1 MSRQERETPVRR
13 ETENVEPVAE
23 RPAMKDSEHVGTMT
37 TARME
42 TTDVRGR
49 DVVEGPVT
57 WAEMRALLRREPTYY
72 ERTWRPTTGGLLE
85 IMAGAWNLIL
95 GLGGVIGGSA
105 FSSLLPTFGGVS
117 GGSNAASIGGGAFFV
132 IIGILSIVGGAL
144 ALSRRGWP
152 VVLAG
157 SIAALIPSPIIL
169 PFIMGIFA
177 LIFNVLGH
185 KEFWGPEQFARDYQ
199 SNVEHN
205 IEKSR

>member
-1 MSRQERETPVRR
+1 MSRQERETTVR
-13 ETENVEPVAE
+13 TEPVAAGPVTE
-23 RPAMKDSEHVGTMT
+23 TPVA
-37 TARME
+37 ARE
-42 TTDVRGR
+42 VRER
-49 DVVEGPVT
+49 DVIEGPVT

-85 IMAGAWNLIL
+85 IMAGSWNLLL
-95 GLGGVIGGSA
+95 GLGAVLGGTA
-105 FSSLLPTFGGVS
+105 FTSLLPTINGVA
-117 GGSNAASIGGGAFFV
+117 GTAAVVTIGSGAFFV

-157 SIAALIPSPIIL
+157 SIAALVPTPIVL
-169 PFIMGIFA
+169 PFIFGILA

-185 KEFWGPEQFARDYQ
+185 KEFWGPREFAKDYQ

-205 IEKSR
+205 IEKSEKTIR